1 MSNQLKTY
9 IGVADCHGIESMT
22 LKEHSTAQDRI
33 HRLIRADANRQRHAV
48 YFEADLCD
56 ESYKIVNDLL
66 EEQDYTLALT
76 WLKRLGHVMSPK
88 THANSWELIPD
99 SRLDPYN

>member
-1 MSNQLKTY
+1 MGLKTY

-22 LKEHSTAQDRI
+22 LKEETTAQDIMHRI
-33 HRLIRADANRQRHAV
+33 IRADANRQRHAV

-56 ESYKIVNDLL
+56 ESYKIVNELL
-66 EEQDYTLALT
+66 EEQDYTLALY

-88 THANSWELIPD
+88 THAKSWELIPD
-99 SRLDPYN
+99 SKLDPYG